1 MDPILEEEIS
11 EHPFDPYEQTA
22 LHLGQDPNLTIK
34 SKRGPTKLAEMWTK
48 VISLSYDNLQH
59 IRIGPIDIDIDIV

>member
-22 LHLGQDPNLTIK
+22 LHLGQDPNIAVK
-34 SKRGPTKLAEMWTK
+34 SKRGGQKLPELWTK
-48 VISLSYDNLQH
+48 VISLSHDNLQ
-59 IRIGPIDIDIDIV
+59 